1 MTPTDAE
8 IIRASRRRPDLF
20 EEIYRRHVDAVYR
33 FAVGRVGV
41 HEAEDVVAD
50 TFVRA
55 LSLRHRYRYDRPNA
69 LPWLF
74 GVAANIVRERRRRM
88 ARAHRAHRRLAG
100 RRPVD
105 VDTLEQIPDR
115 VDAALVSD
123 ALARALATLSDA
135 DYRTFML
142 VTLGGLTYQEAA
154 DDLGIP
160 IGTVRSRLARVRTR
174 LGEQLDAERPISR
187 G

>member
-8 IIRASRRRPDLF
+8 IIRASRRRPELF

-41 HEAEDVVAD
+41 LEAEDVVAD

-55 LSLRHRYRYDRPNA
+55 LSLRHRYRHDRPNA

-74 GVAANIVRERRRRM
+74 GVAANIVRERRRRA

-100 RRPVD
+100 RRHVE
-105 VDTLEQIPDR
+105 VDTLEQIPER
-115 VDAALVSD
+115 LDAESMSD
-123 ALARALATLSDA
+123 ALAEALTSLSDVE
-135 DYRTFML
+135 YRTLML
-142 VTLGGLTYQEAA
+142 VTVGGLTYQETA
-154 DDLGIP
+154 DELGVP
-160 IGTVRSRLARVRTR
+160 IGTVRSRTARARAK
-174 LGEQLDAERPISR
+174 LGEQLGTERPISP

>member
-8 IIRASRRRPDLF
+8 IIRASRRQPELF

-41 HEAEDVVAD
+41 LEAEDVVAD

-55 LSLRHRYRYDRPNA
+55 LSLRHRYRQDRPNA

-74 GVAANIVRERRRRM
+74 GVAANIVRERRRRA

-100 RRPVD
+100 RRHVD
-105 VDTLEQIPDR
+105 ADHLEQIPER
-115 VDAALVSD
+115 VDAQSVSD
-123 ALARALATLSDA
+123 ALAKALTSLTDVE
-135 DYRTFML
+135 YRTLML

-154 DDLGIP
+154 GELGVP
-160 IGTVRSRLARVRTR
+160 IGTIRSRLARARGK
-174 LGEQLDAERPISR
+174 LGELLVAERPISP